1 MLLSWLQM
9 IFRDPE
15 IAHEE
20 RSSGTEVVF
29 NERTDF
35 YFTYYICKYKIH
47 NSCICIHA
55 CMFMSV
61 HIYIDICIYLHSYIK

>member
-20 RSSGTEVVF
+20 RSSGIEVVF

-35 YFTYYICKYKIH
+35 YFTYYI
-47 NSCICIHA
+47 
-55 CMFMSV
+55 
-61 HIYIDICIYLHSYIK
+61 